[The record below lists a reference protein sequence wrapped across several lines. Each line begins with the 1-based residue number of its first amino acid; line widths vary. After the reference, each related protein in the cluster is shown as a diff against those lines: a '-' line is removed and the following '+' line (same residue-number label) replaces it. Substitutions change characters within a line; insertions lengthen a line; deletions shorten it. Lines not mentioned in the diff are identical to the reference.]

1 MAGDYQIMLPPN
13 TTDPQ
18 LVKILQ
24 ELLPE
29 ILMSRFG
36 WDSMY
41 ARTLAEELA
50 PAIVRRATECSQLQ
64 LLKDQP
70 NSILVI
76 SPSPKHCD
84 DLKKFL
90 DDFLVV
96 RGWPAAKIYDHE
108 NGGKTLVAHI
118 QRRGALGR
126 PDGHQCRSTRL
137 SAKDVTDSAEPG
149 GSTRVAGYG
158 RPGSP
163 LTAGFTSPCGIPASA
178 RPAALALVT
187 THTALGGMTLTKST
201 TIVTIR
207 LKYSHIRRTPSP

>member
-1 MAGDYQIMLPPN
+1 MAGDYQIMVPPN

-18 LVKILQ
+18 LVNILQ

-70 NSILVI
+70 NSISVI

-90 DDFLVV
+90 DDFVVV
-96 RGWPAAKIYDHE
+96 RGWPA
-108 NGGKTLVAHI
+108 
-118 QRRGALGR
+118 QRR
-126 PDGHQCRSTRL
+126 STVMKMA
-137 SAKDVTDSAEPG
+137 AKLWSLISKEDEHWDVPTGSG
-149 GSTRVAGYG
+149 GGVRA
-158 RPGSP
+158 
-163 LTAGFTSPCGIPASA
+163 
-178 RPAALALVT
+178 
-187 THTALGGMTLTKST
+187 
-201 TIVTIR
+201 
-207 LKYSHIRRTPSP
+207 